1 MIDLST
7 HRNLIVRQV
16 FEVAEWFGFE
26 TRNKYEI
33 LDEHKTPVA
42 YAAEQQKGFFGWL
55 LRQFLGHWRSFD
67 IHIYNSQRQLSMTAH
82 HPFRFIFQRL
92 EVKDNM
98 GRYLGCIQ
106 QRFSLIS
113 KRFDVQNAR
122 GMVVMEVASPIW
134 RIWTFEFFHGS
145 QVVAAIRKKWSGVF
159 SEMFTDRDNFL
170 VEFND
175 PTLSTDEKQLVL
187 AAAIFVDLKYF
198 ENKAGK

>member
-7 HRNLIVRQV
+7 HKNLIVRQT

-33 LDEHKTPVA
+33 LDENKIPVA
-42 YAAEQQKGFFGWL
+42 FAAEQQKGFFGWL

-67 IHIYNSQRQLSMTAH
+67 VHIFDNHRALAIHAH

-92 EVKDNM
+92 EIRDAQ
-98 GRYLGCIQ
+98 GRFLGSIQ
-106 QRFSLIS
+106 QRFSILS
-113 KRFDVQNAR
+113 KRFDVQNSR
-122 GMVVMEVASPIW
+122 GMTVMEVASPIW

-145 QVVAAIRKKWSGVF
+145 KLVAAIRKKWSGIF

-170 VEFND
+170 VEFSD
-175 PTLSTDEKQLVL
+175 PTLSNDERQLVL
-187 AAAIFVDLKYF
+187 AAAVFVDLKYF
-198 ENKAGK
+198 ENKAGD

>member
-1 MIDLST
+1 MIDLSS
-7 HRNLIVRQV
+7 HKNLVVRQT

-33 LDEHKTPVA
+33 LDENKIPVA
-42 YAAEQQKGFFGWL
+42 FAAEQQKGFFGWL

-67 IHIYNSQRQLSMTAH
+67 VHIFNNQRQVVMHAH

-92 EVKDNM
+92 EIKDAQ
-98 GRYLGCIQ
+98 GRFLGSIQ
-106 QRFSLIS
+106 QRFSILS

-122 GMVVMEVASPIW
+122 GMTVMEVASPIW
-134 RIWTFEFFHGS
+134 RIWTFEFFHGNKL
-145 QVVAAIRKKWSGVF
+145 VAAIRKKWSGLF

-170 VEFND
+170 VEFSD
-175 PTLSTDEKQLVL
+175 PTLSNEEKQLVL

-198 ENKAGK
+198 EDKAGD